1 MNSQSTMVQY
11 HALGLLYQ
19 IKAKDKLAVTK
30 LVKTFSK
37 EVLRSPFGHCL
48 LVRYATQVDIS
59 LLLFFFSPF
68 FFPFEFVSTFS
79 KVLTF

>member
-19 IKAKDKLAVTK
+19 IKCKDRLAVTK

-37 EVLRSPFGHCL
+37 ETLRSPFGHCL
-48 LVRYATQVDIS
+48 LVRYAAQVCYTII
-59 LLLFFFSPF
+59 F
-68 FFPFEFVSTFS
+68 
-79 KVLTF
+79 